1 MSLALHQADRMVKVS
16 DPRLD
21 FDNQGIQVISDS
33 ATGLIYQKFTAPTPT
48 GNIINFNTFQQPTQ
62 AISTKMFIKCK
73 FNCVVR
79 STANGANLNPIQFG
93 ACAPRQFPLSA
104 IAQNAR
110 IQINGA
116 SNDIYPNQLVHA
128 LMKYNNTTSELGRDF
143 STTPSFPD
151 MYPGYNDGNA
161 NTGGYVSINTGAQTG
176 GYGSGNDAL
185 AKIGENSFDME
196 PRGGWLFENVAYTQ
210 GTGGAPTSV
219 AFSFE
224 VFEPVLLSP
233 LVWGHDNHKSLIGV
247 STLNITYNLG
257 DLTRVLS
264 VNESKVAGGIT
275 ITSVTITDPPELYTI
290 LMQPKLSDPIRPV
303 QIYPWNQIFPYQQ
316 NFILP
321 GGANIGPNPTDP
333 KRLPSSVNVSFQSL
347 QLSGVPKRIYI
358 YAKRAVETPFT
369 TDTFANISNLNV
381 QFDTISGIFGGAPRQ
396 QLYQVCAE
404 NGYNGSFMDWAYY
417 GNGVM
422 CIDCEKDIPIKE
434 NLAVGSQK
442 NITFSFTADF
452 TRAANPYD
460 AAEPDTP
467 YKLYCMV
474 VYEGIF
480 SLDQSGT
487 PLFQLN
493 TVTPS
498 DVLKTMGV
506 QKVPYHAIKGFGSG
520 GSFGSKL
527 ASIGSFAKKLGRKAI
542 GAYENLSADDKR
554 AVGNIVNDAATL
566 VSPALAKAIQ
576 DFGPAAYDRAKQLVG
591 MGYSENQIYELLAG
605 AGMKKKKKAVGGK
618 KLTNEQLKKLAS
630 M

>member
-21 FDNQGIQVISDS
+21 FDNNGIQVISDS

-62 AISTKMFIKCK
+62 AISTKMFIRCR
-73 FNCVVR
+73 FNCSVK
-79 STANGANLNPIQFG
+79 SSANGADLNPVMQG
-93 ACAPRQFPLSA
+93 ACAPRQYPLSA

-110 IQINGA
+110 VQINGA
-116 SNDIYPNQLVHA
+116 SNDIYPNQIVHA
-128 LMKYNNTTSELGRDF
+128 LMRYNNSTSELGRDF

-151 MYPGYNDGNA
+151 MYQNYGDGTA
-161 NTGGYVSINTGAQTG
+161 NVGGYDMTTAGVIARTP
-176 GYGSGNDAL
+176 GYGSGNNAL
-185 AKIGENSFDME
+185 AAVGESSFDME
-196 PRGGWLFENVAYTQ
+196 PRGGWVFENVVVTQ
-210 GTGGAPTSV
+210 GDGGSPTT
-219 AFSFE
+219 ATFSFE

-233 LVWGHDNHKSLIGV
+233 LIWGHDNHKSLIGV
-247 STLNITYNLG
+247 NTLNITYNLG
-257 DLTRVLS
+257 DLTRVLCVS
-264 VNESKVAGGIT
+264 DTIPAGGCT
-275 ITSVTITDPPELYTI
+275 VTAVTITQPPELYTI
-290 LMQPKLSDPIRPV
+290 LMQPKLSDPIKPV
-303 QIYPWNQIFPYQQ
+303 QIYPWHQIFPYQQ
-316 NFILP
+316 NFVLP
-321 GGANIGPNPTDP
+321 GGANASTGAPT
-333 KRLPSSVNVSFQSL
+333 VNVSFQSL

-358 YAKRAVETPFT
+358 YAKRATETPAT
-369 TDTFANISNLNV
+369 TDTFAQLSNLNV
-381 QFDTISGIFGGAPRQ
+381 QFDTVSGIFGGAPMQ

-404 NGYNGSFMDWAYY
+404 NGYNGSYMDWAYY
-417 GNGVM
+417 GGSIM

-452 TRAANPYD
+452 KRLNQPYNNGAA
-460 AAEPDTP
+460 DTP

-480 SLDQSGT
+480 SLDQAGT

-493 TVTPS
+493 TVTPT
-498 DVLKTMGV
+498 DVLRSMGV
-506 QKVPYHAIKGFGSG
+506 QKIPYHAIKGFASG

-542 GAYENLSADDKR
+542 GAYENLSEDDKR
-554 AVGNIVNDAATL
+554 AVGNIVTDAATI
-566 VSPALAKAIQ
+566 VSPALGKAIQ

-605 AGMKKKKKAVGGK
+605 AGLKKKKKAVGGK
-618 KLTNEQLKKLAS
+618 KLTKTELQKLAT